1 MLLGVHLK
9 LIRSLYPMPTPLQGG
24 LLNAM
29 GVPYGS
35 KSIRQPLIDLRL
47 LDDYVWKYFIQ
58 TVLNEEGSFSVG
70 MRKDGRITAKITI
83 ERAIDLTN
91 SLPKSFISS
100 LDYGSQNIKSIENW
114 SIHRMIVKRPPLML
128 IGEYMELS
136 KRHRF
141 PGQTYLWPRP
151 HPIRILKTK
160 DDRITVAWRFETE
173 NRELND
179 LFHDYYGMLPG
190 TWKSVVFRE
199 VVSILQEL

>member
-70 MRKDGRITAKITI
+70 MRKDGRITAEITI

-91 SLPKSFISS
+91 SLTKSFISS
-100 LDYGSQNIKSIENW
+100 LDYGSQNIKNIENW
-114 SIHRMIVKRPPLML
+114 PLHRMIVKRPP
-128 IGEYMELS
+128 
-136 KRHRF
+136 
-141 PGQTYLWPRP
+141 
-151 HPIRILKTK
+151 
-160 DDRITVAWRFETE
+160 
-173 NRELND
+173 
-179 LFHDYYGMLPG
+179 
-190 TWKSVVFRE
+190 
-199 VVSILQEL
+199 